1 MCLQRVQVT
10 GDVLGSGYPDVR
22 ALFDMFAAELMEE
35 VDDWMCDIVEIFK
48 GFQIPPREVCPWK
61 SPEREGNLIIVYILF
76 IRL

>member
-1 MCLQRVQVT
+1 
-10 GDVLGSGYPDVR
+10 
-22 ALFDMFAAELMEE
+22 MFAAELMEE

-61 SPEREGNLIIVYILF
+61 SLEREGNLIIVYILF